1 MKNAN
6 KPHKILD
13 SAMVRGVKRNPYR
26 GPDHHTHTHNNWFWC
41 MAKVNQFFWLV
52 GPITTASFNEMGWL
66 LLQ

>member
-26 GPDHHTHTHNNWFWC
+26 GPDHHTHTHTHTHNNWFWC

-52 GPITTASFNEMGWL
+52 
-66 LLQ
+66 